1 MVGRVN
7 NFVMYLDQ
15 YNQIAGDNNLWDDV
29 VLNKVFAVDENPKEK
44 ISDFDNQLPR
54 MEEDQG
60 VDTEGSDYV
69 DSDYDFEDGDD
80 DWNLTPSRSKL
91 GRARRL
97 AMDRIYGDELEQFN
111 LLWDYGNELRRSNPG
126 STFYVGLNDGPKQLH
141 ISYSNGLCGGGVKEH
156 MEMVP

>member
-1 MVGRVN
+1 MK
-7 NFVMYLDQ
+7 F
-15 YNQIAGDNNLWDDV
+15 
-29 VLNKVFAVDENPKEK
+29 FAVDENPKEK